1 MSEPALPPVN
11 VKTIARVAL
20 ALVALA
26 SAGILILT
34 FGPLRDRTPDSPIA
48 GAGDPQRSA
57 PAGTVA
63 KTPPGD
69 ASGGTAAP
77 GNMASGSKTPGE
89 AVPGGAIPGE
99 AAPGA
104 AASGN
109 TADESSRRAAASSG
123 AAAGVDAPSF
133 DVVRVEPNGEAVIGG
148 RARPNTAIELVMTP
162 AGGATPAT
170 EPRVLQR
177 AVTDASGLFAMTN
190 GPLPPGAH
198 VMSLR
203 VRAPHGA
210 WSPSRQSVS
219 VTIQP
224 PGPPLVALLTP
235 DRPTVLISS
244 PDQGRDAAGTARGQG
259 AQDAA
264 AGPDGQ
270 NGAAAGAETAA
281 RTAQTARISQVETD
295 DDGRLFVVGSARPGA
310 TVRLYLNDALLASGV
325 ASASGAIEF
334 ALQSPLPA
342 GDYRVRLDMV
352 DPATGAVLSRAEAPW
367 ENVRAATADGAT
379 DEQAK
384 GEQAKGEQTGGG
396 QAKHAQTGARAL
408 EKAPRTGK
416 KPSQDAIRAV
426 QVRTHV
432 VARGDTL
439 WSISRRTYQLG
450 SRYTTIYDANQDQ
463 ITDANRI
470 YPGQVFVLPGK
481 DPAARPDQGGAAPGH
496 GGAPAKGGAPGER
509 H

>member
-77 GNMASGSKTPGE
+77 GNMASGSKP
-89 AVPGGAIPGE
+89 PGGAVSGE
-99 AAPGA
+99 AIPGA

-109 TADESSRRAAASSG
+109 TADEASRRVAASSG

-264 AGPDGQ
+264 ARPDGQ
-270 NGAAAGAETAA
+270 SGAAVGAETAA

-379 DEQAK
+379 

-396 QAKHAQTGARAL
+396 QAKPAQAGVRAL

-481 DPAARPDQGGAAPGH
+481 DPAARPDQGGAAPTH
-496 GGAPAKGGAPGER
+496 GGAPAKGGTPGER
-509 H
+509 Q

>member
-34 FGPLRDRTPDSPIA
+34 FGPLRDRTPDSPVA

-57 PAGTVA
+57 PAGPMA
-63 KTPPGD
+63 KAPPDD
-69 ASGGTAAP
+69 ASGGAVVPGDAAP
-77 GNMASGSKTPGE
+77 KNTAPETTASGAT
-89 AVPGGAIPGE
+89 
-99 AAPGA
+99 APGA
-104 AASGN
+104 ATPPGASAPGSA
-109 TADESSRRAAASSG
+109 ADETSRLAAASG
-123 AAAGVDAPSF
+123 DAAEAAAPSF

-162 AGGATPAT
+162 AGGASPAT

-198 VMSLR
+198 VISLR

-210 WSPSRQSVS
+210 WLPSRQSVS

-224 PGPPLVALLTP
+224 PRPPLVALLTP

-244 PDQGRDAAGTARGQG
+244 PEQGRDATAVRGQG

-264 AGPDGQ
+264 AGPG
-270 NGAAAGAETAA
+270 GLEGTAGAEAA
-281 RTAQTARISQVETD
+281 PRAAQTARISQVETD

-325 ASASGAIEF
+325 ASAAGAIEF
-334 ALQSPLPA
+334 ALQSPLPV

-367 ENVRAATADGAT
+367 ENVRAAAADGT
-379 DEQAK
+379 TGDQAK
-384 GEQAKGEQTGGG
+384 DSQIKRG
-396 QAKHAQTGARAL
+396 QTGAHTGKEERPA
-408 EKAPRTGK
+408 GK
-416 KPSQDAIRAV
+416 KPSHDAIRAV
-426 QVRTHV
+426 PVRTHV

-439 WSISRRTYQLG
+439 WSISRRTYHLG

-470 YPGQVFVLPGK
+470 YPGQVFVLPEKGQ
-481 DPAARPDQGGAAPGH
+481 AAQRPQAAQPPQAVQPRQGGAAPANDGKA
-496 GGAPAKGGAPGER
+496 GKGQ
-509 H
+509 

>member
-34 FGPLRDRTPDSPIA
+34 FGPLRDRGSHSPVA
-48 GAGDPQRSA
+48 GAGDPQPFSQAGPAAKA
-57 PAGTVA
+57 PS
-63 KTPPGD
+63 GD
-69 ASGGTAAP
+69 ASGATAVPGERTGPTGGAPRQAVAPQGDAAGTAAP
-77 GNMASGSKTPGE
+77 GG
-89 AVPGGAIPGE
+89 
-99 AAPGA
+99 
-104 AASGN
+104 
-109 TADESSRRAAASSG
+109 
-123 AAAGVDAPSF
+123 APSF

-148 RARPNTAIELVMTP
+148 RARPDAAIELVMTE
-162 AGGATPAT
+162 AGGAAPAA

-198 VMSLR
+198 VLSLR
-203 VRAPHGA
+203 VKAPDGTWTA
-210 WSPSRQSVS
+210 SRQTVS

-224 PGPPLVALLTP
+224 PKPPLVALLAP

-244 PDQGRDAAGTARGQG
+244 PEQKPAMAGAKDAEAKNPGSGDGDR
-259 AQDAA
+259 
-264 AGPDGQ
+264 AGPPASP
-270 NGAAAGAETAA
+270 NGAAGGATSA
-281 RTAQTARISQVETD
+281 ARISQVETD
-295 DDGRLFVVGSARPGA
+295 DGGRLFVVGSARPGA

-325 ASASGAIEF
+325 ASASGVIEF
-334 ALQSPLPA
+334 ALQSSLPA

-367 ENVRAATADGAT
+367 ENVHATVSGGAGR
-379 DEQAK
+379 QAK
-384 GEQAKGEQTGGG
+384 DG
-396 QAKHAQTGARAL
+396 QAASVA
-408 EKAPRTGK
+408 K
-416 KPSQDAIRAV
+416 KPSQDAIQAV
-426 QVRTHV
+426 PVRTHV

-470 YPGQVFVLPGK
+470 YPGQVFVLPEK
-481 DPAARPDQGGAAPGH
+481 DPTARPRAGDAAPGGPSPDH
-496 GGAPAKGGAPGER
+496 GVRPGEEK
-509 H
+509 